1 MAYIKIADRN
11 LKMIKVSFLSKD
23 INITR
28 MVREDRIE
36 RFRNDILWKNG
47 LNGKKYPHMIKESYA
62 N

>member
-36 RFRNDILWKNG
+36 RFRSDIIYKKG
-47 LNGKKYPHMIKESYA
+47 LNGKQYPHMIKL
-62 N
+62 